1 MPLPIAALAVG
12 GGLAGL
18 GALGS
23 WLGGREDAERLSDA
37 YDRISGMANDAVN
50 ANQADIDA
58 YRAQLA
64 DTYGA
69 NASKYADALDRFLN
83 SDVYQNEGFNYQGNI
98 NDYFDPAANQ
108 RWQAE
113 MDAINNAAA
122 SSGGRFSSD
131 YLSRLGARAQA
142 HTSEE
147 WEKAYQKLQQDRQM
161 ALNEYNVNSQNG
173 WNNYNAQQNQMK
185 AAVDAYG
192 NDRNNLMQGLSDVT
206 QATMNN
212 RLGGLN
218 TQAQTVMGQ
227 ANAQQGT
234 SGWDLLGNLGAAGAN
249 FMGNFFN
256 GRK

>member
-1 MPLPIAALAVG
+1 MPLPLAALAVG

-23 WLGGREDAERLSDA
+23 WLGGRDEAERLSEA
-37 YDRISGMANDAVN
+37 YDKINGLSEQAVG
-50 ANQADIDA
+50 ANQRDIDN
-58 YRAQLA
+58 YGTMLQN
-64 DTYGA
+64 TYGA
-69 NASKYADALDRFLN
+69 GAAKYQDALDRFLN
-83 SDVYQNEGFNYQGNI
+83 SDVYQNEGFNYEGNI

-108 RWQAE
+108 RWDAE
-113 MDAINNAAA
+113 MAAINNAAA

-142 HTSEE
+142 RTSED
-147 WEKAYQKLQQDRQM
+147 WEKAYQKLMQDRQQAM
-161 ALNEYNVNSQNG
+161 AEYNTNSQNS
-173 WNNYNAQQNQMK
+173 WNNYNAQQGKMQD
-185 AAVDAYG
+185 AVNAYG
-192 NDRNNLMQGLSDVT
+192 NAQNNLVQGMGDVT

-218 TQAQTVMGQ
+218 TQAQTIMGQ

-249 FMGNFFN
+249 FVGNFFG
-256 GRK
+256 GR

>member
-1 MPLPIAALAVG
+1 MPIPAAALAVG

-23 WLGGREDAERLSDA
+23 WLGGRDEAERLTEA
-37 YDRISGMANDAVN
+37 YDRIAGMADEAVA
-50 ANQADIDA
+50 ANQGDIDN
-58 YRAQLA
+58 YRAMLEG
-64 DTYGA
+64 TYGA
-69 NASKYADALDRFLN
+69 NASKYADALDKFLN
-83 SDVYQNEGFNYQGNI
+83 SEVYQNKDFEYTGNI

-108 RWQAE
+108 RWDAE
-113 MDAINNAAA
+113 MAAINNAAA

-131 YLSRLGARAQA
+131 YISRLGARAQA
-142 HTSEE
+142 RTSEE

-161 ALNEYNVNSQNG
+161 ALNEYNANSQNG
-173 WNNYNAQQNQMK
+173 WNNWNAQQGQMK

-192 NDRNNLMQGLSDVT
+192 NAQNNLMQGISDVT

-218 TQAQTVMGQ
+218 TQAQTIMGQ

-234 SGWDLLGNLGAAGAN
+234 GGWDLLGNLGAAGAN
-249 FMGNFFN
+249 FVGNFFG
-256 GRK
+256 GR